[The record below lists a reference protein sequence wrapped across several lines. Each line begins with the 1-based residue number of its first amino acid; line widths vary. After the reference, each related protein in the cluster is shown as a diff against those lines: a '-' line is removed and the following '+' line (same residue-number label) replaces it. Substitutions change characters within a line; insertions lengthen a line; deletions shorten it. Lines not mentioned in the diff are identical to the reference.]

1 MLIPRDPCEQC
12 VDVVGQA
19 TAAPAD
25 ILVRPNEGE
34 AAPIELARLWKI
46 EVENA
51 ERDRTRRGGALQR
64 RGIGV
69 GIETQQRKAWAEAV
83 EERASHHPLLVE
95 PKVRCA
101 PTR

>member
-34 AAPIELARLWKI
+34 AAPVALARLWKF
-46 EVENA
+46 EVEYA
-51 ERDRTRRGGALQR
+51 ERDRARRGGALQR
-64 RGIGV
+64 RGIGL
-69 GIETQQRKAWAEAV
+69 GIETQQRKARTEAV
-83 EERASHHPLLVE
+83 EQRASHQPLLIE
-95 PKVRCA
+95 PKVR
-101 PTR
+101 